1 MLRKTI
7 KEDYLI
13 DIAFPNNQKLYSTTT
28 TTTTTEKLQKRTDL
42 KKR

>member
-7 KEDYLI
+7 KEYYLI
-13 DIAFPNNQKLYSTTT
+13 DIGFPNNQNLYSTT